1 LHFTLKKALATG
13 VVAVAETDADFSR
26 EAFPPLSFFSVYG
39 AGK

>member
-1 LHFTLKKALATG
+1 MRDLRYVIAG
-13 VVAVAETDADFSR
+13 AEADEDFSR